1 VAIICQPYQAAYLY
15 EHPEDG
21 SMNKVVRLLAIYTI
35 SVVLATVSSAWAHTA
50 YTQVDYPGAVLTQI
64 AGGPNLEGTSVGAYS
79 LTVGGALHGF
89 ALNAHGVFTPIDVPG
104 ATNTIPNFINLQGV
118 IVGSYTDSAGTSHG
132 FVLKGG
138 TYTTVD
144 YPDVPGSE
152 LSSINDLGEMSGAYC
167 SDAACD
173 ASVTFHSFVLSRRG
187 VFTTFDPPGATGSI
201 SSTVSLLGVV
211 VGSYDTASEP
221 TCTIVCQG
229 YVLIHGNSTTVN
241 YPSSS
246 FTFAGG
252 ANVWNIVTGIYTDAS
267 GNGHGFIESG
277 GTYTSF
283 DYPAAIFT
291 EGTGINALG
300 VIVGIF
306 TDSSGNT
313 HGFIRTP

>member
-1 VAIICQPYQAAYLY
+1 
-15 EHPEDG
+15 
-21 SMNKVVRLLAIYTI
+21 MTKVFRLLAICTI
-35 SVVLATVSSAWAHTA
+35 SVAFATLSSAWAHTT
-50 YTQVDYPGAVLTQI
+50 YTQVDYPGAVLTEI

-89 ALNAHGVFTPIDVPG
+89 ALNAHGAFTPIDVPG

-138 TYTTVD
+138 TYTALD
-144 YPDVPGSE
+144 YPDEPGSE
-152 LSSINDLGEMSGAYC
+152 LSGINDLGEISGSFC

-173 ASVTFHSFVLSRRG
+173 TSATFHSFVVSRKG

-211 VGSYDTASEP
+211 VGSYDTLSEP
-221 TCTIVCQG
+221 TCTTACQG
-229 YVLIHGNSTTVN
+229 YVLFQGKYTTLN
-241 YPSSS
+241 YPGSS

-252 ANVWNIVTGIYTDAS
+252 ANVWNTAAGIYTDSS
-267 GNGHGFIESG
+267 GNGHAFLWSDGS
-277 GTYTSF
+277 YTSF
-283 DYPAAIFT
+283 DYPAAAFT
-291 EGTGINALG
+291 EATGINALG
-300 VIVGIF
+300 VVVGIF